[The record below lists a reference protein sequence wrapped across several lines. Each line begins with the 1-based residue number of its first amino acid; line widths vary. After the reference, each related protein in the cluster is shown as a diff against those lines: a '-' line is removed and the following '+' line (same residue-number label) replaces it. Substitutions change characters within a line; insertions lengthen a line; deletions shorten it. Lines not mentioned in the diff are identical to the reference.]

1 MMHIVEMT
9 PSEPSVTHVLPGGT
23 RVTAVTS
30 LGDHVFVVRWKNIRK
45 EVEVYDSGTGTGPAL
60 PLQRRIAVRA
70 LGPYS
75 YGLAACASNKCLL
88 YASDYHNDCVHRV
101 ELTGSNKVTWW
112 SVGSGPV
119 GLTVNSDKNVLV
131 VIQGKRKLQQFTTHG
146 SLLRTIRLE
155 RDIESPSQV
164 IQLSS
169 GQFVISHSGDTQH
182 RVCLVDDK
190 GAVVRSYPS
199 FGSKMRMDKPA
210 GLAVDEHGNI
220 LVADFRNDRLLVL
233 DPTLTGAR
241 AMSVSVDGDLEEP
254 YSLWYDKSRAR
265 LYVGVGGEN
274 RVIVVDHLKDFTAN
288 YVHRLPQWRSQECEL
303 GGAPLPC
310 PLPLLSFP
318 FPLSPFL
325 TGIRWYN
332 LRIFLKLKVLVGEFY
347 SIWGLK
353 IFMNQFYE
361 QNFRISL
368 NRLYKYT
375 CLTSI

>member
-1 MMHIVEMT
+1 MT
-9 PSEPSVTHVLPGGT
+9 NSLSCVVDMTSSAPTVTHVIPG
-23 RVTAVTS
+23 RVPVTGVTS
-30 LGDHVFVVRWKNIRK
+30 LGNDVFVVRFNSPQ
-45 EVEVYDSGTGTGPAL
+45 VEVYGAETFT
-60 PLQRRIAVRA
+60 LQRRLPVTG
-70 LGPYS
+70 LGES
-75 YGLAACASNKCLL
+75 YGLAACASNQCL
-88 YASDYHNDCVHRV
+88 YASDYDNDCVHRV
-101 ELTGSNKVTWW
+101 ELTGSNAVTRW

-199 FGSKMRMDKPA
+199 CGSKMRMDKPA

-220 LVADFRNDRLLVL
+220 LVADSRNDRLLVL
-233 DPTLTGAR
+233 NPTLTGAR

-303 GGAPLPC
+303 GGLPSLAPF
-310 PLPLLSFP
+310 LSFP
-318 FPLSPFL
+318 SPFP
-325 TGIRWYN
+325 
-332 LRIFLKLKVLVGEFY
+332 
-347 SIWGLK
+347 
-353 IFMNQFYE
+353 
-361 QNFRISL
+361 SL
-368 NRLYKYT
+368 PF
-375 CLTSI
+375 